1 MKSTRFIGTAADRNS
16 GVYNLSEINEK
27 IQDQTYPTNYE
38 IENSC
43 RFDATSGYLYRTPT
57 NNNGSTYTFSV
68 WIKRSGLSSLM
79 NIISAKNSNTN
90 SSNLSIT
97 SSDTLVTDKPGVNL
111 HTLPNVLRDTGS
123 WYHIVIN
130 YNNTASSIYIN
141 GVGSTGSAITYG
153 NINTNVLHR
162 IGVASNTTANYF
174 NGYMADVHFIDGQA
188 LDPTHFAHSHPSTGR
203 WSPKRYQGTYGTN
216 GFHLEF
222 KNDGTHTGVGGIG
235 EDTSGNG
242 NHWDV
247 LGMTAHPICL
257 LYTSPSPRDRG

>member
-1 MKSTRFIGTAADRNS
+1 MKSTRFIGNAADHTS

-43 RFDATSGYLYRTPT
+43 RFDGSGYLYRTPT

-97 SSDTLVTDKPGVNL
+97 SSDTLVTDKPGVNF

-141 GVGSTGSAITYG
+141 GVGSTGSAITLSL
-153 NINTNVLHR
+153 IH
-162 IGVASNTTANYF
+162 I
-174 NGYMADVHFIDGQA
+174 
-188 LDPTHFAHSHPSTGR
+188 
-203 WSPKRYQGTYGTN
+203 
-216 GFHLEF
+216 
-222 KNDGTHTGVGGIG
+222 
-235 EDTSGNG
+235 
-242 NHWDV
+242 
-247 LGMTAHPICL
+247 
-257 LYTSPSPRDRG
+257 